1 MLAGGE
7 AEGSWLLP
15 DVLVNVSRGGDEVS
29 NAVVKEVLLVCG
41 LHRLRAHVN
50 LCFPNVFHL
59 LCSANVSENL
69 NLQDGSCRV
78 SLGPL
83 GEGDELIVTA
93 NELEVV
99 RPKKNEKLK
108 IMNGSLR
115 GATGKLI
122 GLDGSDGIV
131 KVEGSLDVKIVDMA
145 ILGKLAA

>member
-1 MLAGGE
+1 
-7 AEGSWLLP
+7 
-15 DVLVNVSRGGDEVS
+15 
-29 NAVVKEVLLVCG
+29 
-41 LHRLRAHVN
+41 VN

-122 GLDGSDGIV
+122 GVDGSDGIV

>member
-1 MLAGGE
+1 M
-7 AEGSWLLP
+7 W
-15 DVLVNVSRGGDEVS
+15 
-29 NAVVKEVLLVCG
+29 

-122 GLDGSDGIV
+122 GVDGSDGIV